1 MKRLLA
7 ACAAAAPLV
16 LLAACA
22 SHTSGTPSSA
32 DRPAANATSAPAPAP
47 VPAPLATVAL
57 APADSATDV
66 NPAAAITAT
75 AAGGRLTAVSL
86 VNTATKL
93 VVNGRLS
100 ADGSVWTAG
109 QALGYGKH
117 YRLSARAV
125 NPDGRSTSRTS
136 ELSTLVP
143 DAQAAVAIDT
153 IYGNPI
159 VDNATYG
166 VGMIPVVSFDTPVA
180 DRAAAER
187 ALHVTTSPHVDGAWT
202 WLDSTHAHW
211 RPRAFYAPGTHVTI
225 DAQVYGVRLGSGLYG
240 ASDESTS
247 FVIGER
253 HVSIADDRTHDVKV
267 YFGDRLVKTMPT
279 SMGQHTGEWVNGN
292 WISFF
297 TMDGTYTVIGHENPA
312 IMSSASYGLPLGA
325 PGSYPPEKVYWSTKI
340 STDGV
345 YLHELDSTVPDQ
357 GHDDKSHGCLNL
369 NHDNAEW
376 FFEHSR
382 VGDVVEIGH
391 NGGPKI
397 TLQQGGDWS
406 VPWATWLAG
415 SALH

>member
-1 MKRLLA
+1 VKRLLA
-7 ACAAAAPLV
+7 ACAAAVPLV

-22 SHTSGTPSSA
+22 SHTNGTPNGGP
-32 DRPAANATSAPAPAP
+32 PAANGSTPAHPP
-47 VPAPLATVAL
+47 VPAPPATVAL
-57 APADSATDV
+57 VPASAATGV
-66 NPAAAITAT
+66 NPASAITAT
-75 AAGGRLTAVSL
+75 AAGGRLTTVSL
-86 VNTATKL
+86 VNTATK
-93 VVNGRLS
+93 VVVKGRLS
-100 ADGSVWTAG
+100 ADGSVWTAD

-117 YRLSARAV
+117 YRLSAGAT
-125 NPDGRSTSRTS
+125 NADGRSTSRTS
-136 ELSTLVP
+136 EFTTLVP
-143 DAQAAVAIDT
+143 DAQAAAAIDT

-211 RPRAFYAPGTHVTI
+211 RPRNFYAPGTHVTI
-225 DAQVYGVRLGSGLYG
+225 DAKVYGVRLGTGLYG

-253 HVSIADDRTHDVKV
+253 HVSIADDSTHQVKV
-267 YFGDRLVKTMPT
+267 YFGNKLVRTMPT
-279 SMGQHTGEWVNGN
+279 SMGKHSGEWVNGT
-292 WISFF
+292 WISFW

-325 PGSYPPEKVYWSTKI
+325 PGSYAPEKIYWSTKI
-340 STDGV
+340 STDGI
-345 YLHELDSTVPDQ
+345 YLHELDSTVPSQ
-357 GHDDKSHGCLNL
+357 GHEDKSHGCLNL

-376 FFEHSR
+376 FFENSR
-382 VGDVVEIGH
+382 VGDVVEAVH
-391 NGGPKI
+391 DGGPKI

-406 VPWATWLAG
+406 VPWTTWVNG